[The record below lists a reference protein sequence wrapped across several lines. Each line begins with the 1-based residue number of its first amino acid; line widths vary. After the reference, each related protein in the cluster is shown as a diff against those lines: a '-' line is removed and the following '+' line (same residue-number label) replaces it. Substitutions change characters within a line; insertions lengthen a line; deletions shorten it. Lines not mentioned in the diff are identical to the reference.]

1 MNKWM
6 GYSTCVFGIHF
17 YVRRERVLE
26 FIIPFDLRLRR
37 CAVPA
42 ETSELIKRAVS
53 HYLLAKQSRDGV
65 AVVIRA
71 VRRVLADG
79 KCNFRGGKKTR
90 VRIPDSNALFLLRSG
105 ASS

>member
-17 YVRRERVLE
+17 YVRRERVSE

-42 ETSELIKRAVS
+42 ETFELIKRAVS
-53 HYLLAKQSRDGV
+53 HYLLTKQSSDGV
-65 AVVIRA
+65 VGIIQGAEC
-71 VRRVLADG
+71 VLADG
-79 KCNFRGGKKTR
+79 K
-90 VRIPDSNALFLLRSG
+90 RSF
-105 ASS
+105 